1 MVLSNFIT
9 HLIRISGRPVVTA
22 GVYSRV
28 TLAASTHR
36 SHLSSIPLLLHHR
49 FLAPLFFAHV
59 RLPDNGIV
67 STLSQT
73 FRDVFI
79 VELYSSFF
87 PPPFPLE
94 NDCTPIVSEI
104 DTTKYVSSETTRLR
118 SGSRSFLSS
127 IDLRYFHDITTNVF
141 KVSTIFFTVQ
151 NGPVKHSSQYM
162 FIRISSFPFFFF
174 LFFSYLSDRGIAV
187 KNQFILFKVPVS
199 NDLEKFSISFSI
211 RSKRYFTLS

>member
-28 TLAASTHR
+28 TLATSTHR

-59 RLPDNGIV
+59 RIPDNRIV

-87 PPPFPLE
+87 PLRFCSKTITHRLFQKQTRNIFRPRRHAFTRVRDPFYRAQTHDIFTLPPRY
-94 NDCTPIVSEI
+94 S
-104 DTTKYVSSETTRLR
+104 RLR
-118 SGSRSFLSS
+118 
-127 IDLRYFHDITTNVF
+127 
-141 KVSTIFFTVQ
+141 
-151 NGPVKHSSQYM
+151 
-162 FIRISSFPFFFF
+162 
-174 LFFSYLSDRGIAV
+174 
-187 KNQFILFKVPVS
+187 
-199 NDLEKFSISFSI
+199 
-211 RSKRYFTLS
+211 

>member
-36 SHLSSIPLLLHHR
+36 SHLSSIPFLLHHR

-79 VELYSSFF
+79 VELYSSFSPLRFRSKTITHRLFQKQTRRNMFRLRRHAFARDPFYRAQTYDIFTF
-87 PPPFPLE
+87 PPR
-94 NDCTPIVSEI
+94 
-104 DTTKYVSSETTRLR
+104 Y
-118 SGSRSFLSS
+118 SRS
-127 IDLRYFHDITTNVF
+127 R
-141 KVSTIFFTVQ
+141 
-151 NGPVKHSSQYM
+151 
-162 FIRISSFPFFFF
+162 
-174 LFFSYLSDRGIAV
+174 
-187 KNQFILFKVPVS
+187 
-199 NDLEKFSISFSI
+199 
-211 RSKRYFTLS
+211 

>member
-28 TLAASTHR
+28 TLATSTHR

-59 RLPDNGIV
+59 RIPDNRIV

-87 PPPFPLE
+87 PSVSARKRLHT
-94 NDCTPIVSEI
+94 DCFRNRHEIYFVRDDTPSLGFEI
-104 DTTKYVSSETTRLR
+104 
-118 SGSRSFLSS
+118 LS
-127 IDLRYFHDITTNVF
+127 IEHRP
-141 KVSTIFFTVQ
+141 TIFSRYHQ
-151 NGPVKHSSQYM
+151 GIQGYGEHD
-162 FIRISSFPFFFF
+162 FFHC
-174 LFFSYLSDRGIAV
+174 
-187 KNQFILFKVPVS
+187 P
-199 NDLEKFSISFSI
+199 E
-211 RSKRYFTLS
+211 RSR

>member
-28 TLAASTHR
+28 TLATSTHR

-59 RLPDNGIV
+59 RIPDNRIV

-87 PPPFPLE
+87 PLRFRSKTITHRLFQKQTR
-94 NDCTPIVSEI
+94 NIYFVRDDTPSLGFEI
-104 DTTKYVSSETTRLR
+104 
-118 SGSRSFLSS
+118 LS
-127 IDLRYFHDITTNVF
+127 IEHRP
-141 KVSTIFFTVQ
+141 TIFSRYHQ
-151 NGPVKHSSQYM
+151 GIQGYGEHD
-162 FIRISSFPFFFF
+162 FFHC
-174 LFFSYLSDRGIAV
+174 
-187 KNQFILFKVPVS
+187 P
-199 NDLEKFSISFSI
+199 E
-211 RSKRYFTLS
+211 RSR